1 MRIKRDFVLSY
12 LREKQE
18 RAGGYTGTDLV
29 ELAKLLGVTYMA
41 ILKSVS
47 KWGKEDPAFASFI
60 YLGRYPPS
68 ITPDEFLEIEERLH
82 SNPLEV
88 KSYILSDLQD
98 ARKIKGEKAISTS
111 TFYRWITVLTNY
123 LDWFKIKNINIPSQ
137 YSVEKARDSLSTVFT
152 FHDLKTYGG
161 TDLSAIYDRLVK
173 AKECFSIY
181 NVDPI
186 GYYSHIL
193 ARRKHLRNLLTS
205 IPPNQQVENQK
216 RLIFEIQAAFI
227 VECTDLLI
235 AELIHRKGRIQQS
248 MNASRQKIENHLRK
262 EALES
267 IRNSL
272 NEMVLMSSLDMEA
285 IQSISNPTVDEETIA
300 RMELIRRHS
309 RSYDLISR
317 ILEKLINGMKEDV
330 DFHCD
335 GGRLFFQLVTG
346 ESSWHVLVEKEKKSL
361 VRSPNFMR
369 VIDNGNEDVARLL
382 AINHLINYIRHGKIT
397 LGV

>member
-123 LDWFKIKNINIPSQ
+123 LDWFKIKNI
-137 YSVEKARDSLSTVFT
+137 VF
-152 FHDLKTYGG
+152 
-161 TDLSAIYDRLVK
+161 V
-173 AKECFSIY
+173 
-181 NVDPI
+181 
-186 GYYSHIL
+186 
-193 ARRKHLRNLLTS
+193 
-205 IPPNQQVENQK
+205 
-216 RLIFEIQAAFI
+216 
-227 VECTDLLI
+227 
-235 AELIHRKGRIQQS
+235 
-248 MNASRQKIENHLRK
+248 
-262 EALES
+262 
-267 IRNSL
+267 
-272 NEMVLMSSLDMEA
+272 
-285 IQSISNPTVDEETIA
+285 
-300 RMELIRRHS
+300 
-309 RSYDLISR
+309 
-317 ILEKLINGMKEDV
+317 
-330 DFHCD
+330 
-335 GGRLFFQLVTG
+335 
-346 ESSWHVLVEKEKKSL
+346 
-361 VRSPNFMR
+361 
-369 VIDNGNEDVARLL
+369 
-382 AINHLINYIRHGKIT
+382 
-397 LGV
+397 